1 MCIRDSYLGLN
12 IITDTDEFVHVSGH
26 PGKNE
31 IKEFYSFIQ
40 PKSLIPMHGE
50 YLHLKKHLE
59 IAKSL
64 KIEKTNLLLSGDLCQ
79 LDLVNKNHKLID
91 QFVIKKLP
99 VVQNLIIEEDS
110 FINER
115 GKILHNGV
123 VSINLILNK
132 QFDII
137 KFQISDKGFPFSY
150 NKEIIQDEIKDILLN
165 KILFIK
171 EEIDEN
177 SLNVLVEE
185 VSRKTFNRNFSL
197 KPELLIHISLI

>member
-1 MCIRDSYLGLN
+1 MYKRQGLN
-12 IITDTDEFVHVSGH
+12 IISDEEEFVHVSGH

-64 KIEKTNLLLSGDLCQ
+64 RIEKTNLLLSGDLCQ

-132 QFDII
+132 KFDII
-137 KFQISDKGFPFSY
+137 IARAVAPLSKFMVFCRNIRKDKTIY
-150 NKEIIQDEIKDILLN
+150 ILP
-165 KILFIK
+165 KGA
-171 EEIDEN
+171 
-177 SLNVLVEE
+177 
-185 VSRKTFNRNFSL
+185 NF
-197 KPELLIHISLI
+197 